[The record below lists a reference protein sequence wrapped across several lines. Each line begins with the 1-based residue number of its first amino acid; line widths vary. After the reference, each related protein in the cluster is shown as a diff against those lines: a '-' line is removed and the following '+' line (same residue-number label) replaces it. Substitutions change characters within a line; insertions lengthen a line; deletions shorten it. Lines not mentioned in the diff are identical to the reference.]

1 MSLATLGQNQ
11 QWVAFWAHW
20 GVAAEVVEHLSFGHA
35 IALTLSI
42 MAAAAVKEFW
52 YDATYEKNPP
62 QTFADNLE
70 DWIGWSLGA
79 VSGIF
84 FLCMGRG

>member
-11 QWVAFWAHW
+11 QWVAFWAHF
-20 GVAAEVVEHLSFGHA
+20 GVAALIVENLSFGHPL
-35 IALTLSI
+35 ALTGVIL
-42 MAAAAVKEFW
+42 AAAAVKEFW
-52 YDATYEKNPP
+52 YDATYEKNPQ

-70 DWIGWSLGA
+70 DWLGWSLGA

-84 FLCMGRG
+84 LLCTRLG